1 MCMNKFIMSPEF
13 MPGALR
19 NHKQTK
25 FSRGAKPPAAVTARC
40 ARQQVHIRKFRTPPP
55 QRDQPTALNHQQTG
69 WPPPAAW
76 TSGRLF
82 SLYGYVEA

>member
-40 ARQQVHIRKFRTPPP
+40 ARQQVHIRKFRTPP

-82 SLYGYVEA
+82 SLYGYVDA